1 MENILYVLTESLHLF
16 KILVLCN
23 LIFMFQKRANKAVMA
38 LSIIAMLVL
47 SLMLHFFAGEI
58 TTFVVY
64 VIALYV
70 FLCVIYDEKLWELII
85 FSTWILFLIS
95 MLDLMSTQLIN
106 VLFDLFRYN
115 NQNVEEFIASFI
127 SLLIILIAG
136 KIYTRRYKV
145 GIKNIGI
152 TKLFFFMVLA
162 VADTFVV
169 MILAGV
175 SGHESL
181 GRYRLSYIVSFFIV
195 IIGIVIQLSSVIL
208 LIISRD
214 TYREKDKI
222 TQKYLNE
229 QIKHYKYLEQREQ
242 DTKKFRHD
250 IKSHMQVLSTM
261 AKDKKYSDFDEYM
274 NEINVR
280 INNFGNHITVNN
292 GIVDAI
298 INKYYS
304 EAVRKG
310 IHVEV
315 MGMFPNICHVN
326 AYDLCTIFSNVLSNA
341 IEAAEKSAEKKITL
355 VCRYTDTNIVVITKN
370 TFKDEGQFAHSK
382 IVSTKKDIEYHG
394 FGIENIKEAVERN
407 NGMLDIDIQH
417 SNFSITIMLGNE
429 EKENENCSS
438 RRYGDVSQ

>member
-1 MENILYVLTESLHLF
+1 MGAITYVLTDVLQLL
-16 KILVLCN
+16 KIVLLCN
-23 LIFMFQKRANKAVMA
+23 CIFMLQRKRKVSNVIVCF
-38 LSIIAMLVL
+38 LSMLVVSFIL
-47 SLMLHFFAGEI
+47 YSCVSEAVV
-58 TTFVVY
+58 FVVY
-64 VIALYV
+64 IVALCV
-70 FLCVIYDEKLWELII
+70 FLCFLYDEKKHQLVFVGIWIYFFVAMLDWMFIQLFYMLFIELNYSNVYLVELLASI
-85 FSTWILFLIS
+85 FSLILVS
-95 MLDLMSTQLIN
+95 
-106 VLFDLFRYN
+106 
-115 NQNVEEFIASFI
+115 
-127 SLLIILIAG
+127 IAG
-136 KIYTRRYKV
+136 KIYKNKYNV
-145 GIKNIGI
+145 GIKSIG
-152 TKLFFFMVLA
+152 TVKLLLFS
-162 VADTFVV
+162 
-169 MILAGV
+169 ILAGV
-175 SGHESL
+175 DAFVVTGLATILINDYEGNHKGIFFVL
-181 GRYRLSYIVSFFIV
+181 FFIT

-214 TYREKDKI
+214 TYKEKDKI

-261 AKDKKYSDFDEYM
+261 AKEKKYSDFDKYM
-274 NEINVR
+274 DEINVR

-315 MGMFPNICHVN
+315 TGMFPNICHVN

-407 NGMLDIDIQH
+407 NGMLDIEIQNP
-417 SNFSITIMLGNE
+417 NFSITIMLGNE

-438 RRYGDVSQ
+438 RRYEDVSQ